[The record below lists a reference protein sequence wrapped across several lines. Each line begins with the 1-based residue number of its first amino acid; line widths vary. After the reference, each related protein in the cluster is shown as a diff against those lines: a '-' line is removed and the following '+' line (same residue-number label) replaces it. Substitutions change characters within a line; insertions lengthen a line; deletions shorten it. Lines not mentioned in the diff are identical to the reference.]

1 MFRPYK
7 WAIIRLLVE
16 PKRRLYNKGLRG
28 GRDLLLHYL
37 VADKLAK
44 EAAQEDERNIVYD
57 RIPIS
62 TIATRIK
69 EEGLKNGKHNGKG
82 RRKERYADLFSQR

>member
-1 MFRPYK
+1 MR
-7 WAIIRLLVE
+7 
-16 PKRRLYNKGLRG
+16 
-28 GRDLLLHYL
+28 
-37 VADKLAK
+37 K
-44 EAAQEDERNIVYD
+44 ENIVYD

-82 RRKERYADLFSQR
+82 QRKEPYADIFS